1 MKGVAEE
8 ESVVEANPERAAG
21 KPAPED
27 GFTVLS
33 SRKGRTEAFKGAA
46 ILDGYGWCREEQILF
61 PEEIEEFAKSVLKSE
76 NLKAEAGHSH
86 GGRK

>member
-8 ESVVEANPERAAG
+8 ESVVEVNPDRAAG
-21 KPAPED
+21 NPAPEE
-27 GFTVLS
+27 GFTVLPP
-33 SRKGRTEAFKGAA
+33 RKGRTEAFRGTAT
-46 ILDGYGWCREEQILF
+46 LESYGWCREEQILF
-61 PEEIEEFAKSVLKSE
+61 PEEIEEFAESVLKSE